1 MRILFNNNFVEYLH
15 VCCLQVLDEDIA
27 EGHAG
32 SLLHQHGGAGC
43 PPLLRLRDAV
53 HGLQADPH
61 QGRVEAGPRGLFQHL
76 GPQLPLWHVM
86 VSDLP
91 GLWIPLHF
99 CPLPF
104 LHPQLLS
111 RSVQAGKEKKCCSIT
126 NLDADMLLLDYS
138 VSSDC
143 V

>member
-1 MRILFNNNFVEYLH
+1 M
-15 VCCLQVLDEDIA
+15 LDEELT

-32 SLLHQHGGAGC
+32 SLLHQHDGAGSS
-43 PPLLRLRDAV
+43 PLLRLRDAL

-76 GPQLPLWHVM
+76 GPQLPLWDVV

-91 GLWIPLHF
+91 RHWIPLHF
-99 CPLPF
+99 CPLSF

-111 RSVQAGKEKKCCSIT
+111 RSVQAGKEKK
-126 NLDADMLLLDYS
+126 MLLCHKCGYRYVTLRLF
-138 VSSDC
+138 C
-143 V
+143 VIRLCVVGR